1 MLDDKQQAA
10 GHPKPRKCGVR
21 AKQEEHLL
29 RSIIHFFFFFVFI
42 TLEPNQ
48 SKLILY
54 FPIFA
59 KGFCR
64 DLKWTPDM
72 MMMIC
77 KCLCTKEVEE
87 EEEEEGL
94 ISPICKL
101 LLLLLL
107 LLAVEL
113 KLVGRSIKIYRRMV
127 EANPHVLEF
136 QQQIWLFKGAKQGSP
151 KLCSE
156 FSQPQPVES
165 SQIVATIMVTRDG
178 TLWAICISI
187 S

>member
-1 MLDDKQQAA
+1 MWSPSKARRTSA
-10 GHPKPRKCGVR
+10 
-21 AKQEEHLL
+21 QEHH
-29 RSIIHFFFFFVFI
+29 SFFFFFVFI

-94 ISPICKL
+94 ISPICK
-101 LLLLLL
+101 LLLLL